1 MLGDSTELESM
12 KTDVQTLLITAEV
25 HEAAADDSLA
35 ASSLKRASELQ
46 RTILDRSR

>member
-1 MLGDSTELESM
+1 MEGM
-12 KTDVQTLLITAEV
+12 KADVQTLLITAEV

-46 RTILDRSR
+46 RTVLDRSR

>member
-1 MLGDSTELESM
+1 MLGDSTQLEGM
-12 KTDVQTLLITAEV
+12 KADVQTLLITAEV